1 MDKLES
7 IERIVQEIEA
17 IQLIF
22 EDVNE
27 TVESSDSEVITTVLI
42 KSEDELRVFQ
52 EVLLSQDNESNHG
65 DLTQKITVEVKL
77 EIKSSTTS
85 QKVKAVAHFTLSVGY
100 PVSAP
105 IHVYIISMDS
115 MSQIK
120 RDEIAIA
127 LNEKA
132 IDTLG
137 SEALL
142 DLIQEFQNIALD
154 RLQNNEAKNS
164 DQCNDTLTC
173 DHSTTSPIN
182 FSRRWIWV
190 HHITNRDRC
199 NDIVKEANSLLLC
212 GYLKSGYPGVI
223 VIEGKI
229 DSCDAFV
236 NWIKGNKSRPGG
248 FGRNWGH
255 HVRGQIDN
263 CEKRK
268 LLNCLPEIEEINENR
283 TFHHLG
289 EELKIFAAKCREC
302 EIEDEFLAH
311 VMQH

>member
-1 MDKLES
+1 MDELES

-22 EDVNE
+22 EDVDE
-27 TVESSDSEVITTVLI
+27 TVETSDSEVITSVLI
-42 KSEDELRVFQ
+42 KSEDELRVYQ
-52 EVLLSQDNESNHG
+52 EILLSPNDEGNHV
-65 DLTQKITVEVKL
+65 DLTQKVTVEVKL
-77 EIKSSTTS
+77 VIKSPTTS
-85 QKVKAVAHFTLSVGY
+85 QMVKAVAHFTLSVGY

-105 IHVYIISMDS
+105 IHVYIISMES

-120 RDEIAIA
+120 RDEMATA
-127 LNEKA
+127 LNDKA
-132 IDTLG
+132 MHNLG

-154 RLQNNEAKNS
+154 RLQNNDADNP

-173 DHSTTSPIN
+173 DDLTSSATN

-199 NDIVKEANSLLLC
+199 NDIVEEANNLLLS

-229 DSCDAFV
+229 DACDTFV
-236 NWIKGNKSRPGG
+236 NWVKGNKSRPGG

-263 CEKRK
+263 CEERK

-289 EELKIFAAKCREC
+289 EELKIFASKCREYG
-302 EIEDEFLAH
+302 IEEEFLTH